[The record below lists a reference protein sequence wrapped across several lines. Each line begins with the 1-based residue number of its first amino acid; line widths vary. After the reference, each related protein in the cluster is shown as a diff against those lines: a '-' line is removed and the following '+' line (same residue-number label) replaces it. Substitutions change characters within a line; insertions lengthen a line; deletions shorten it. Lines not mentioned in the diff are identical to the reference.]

1 MIATCSNSV
10 ETFEVPLT
18 LTGGLSA
25 EEADRR
31 VAVAVRTGDIGA
43 RAVAFYLA
51 DLADSGGHQQ
61 LGFASIE
68 LYAETRY
75 HIRPPTT
82 RSYVATGRALREL
95 PAIDLAFR
103 EGGLFWTQVRELV
116 RVATPETED
125 EWIQWGQGRS
135 ARQIAAQVARRRKG
149 ERPTD
154 PSRRRISEVW
164 FRPDGRMNAAQWAKW
179 TAARRKLEAEI
190 DRPVTDAEMFE
201 HAADLLLGSRPDGT
215 VPGRTPVNDTHYKV
229 LAIHDLRTGFTTID
243 IDGLPEPV
251 DEETARKIIGHSDRP
266 NLIPPAEDDMDDM
279 DDPHENN
286 GPEVPPAQRDIPTP
300 DKMRRQVLARDR
312 YQCRNCGSRV
322 KPSGHHKKQRRFG
335 GRTVPGNLMTA
346 CHGCHS
352 LVHADLLVVRGTVNG
367 RLRFQDAAG
376 HPLGELTPSAREAIG
391 RMKVDLDTRVSSP
404 AACVPDTRVSNSSP
418 EQAPEPVPEPAM
430 DDLIG
435 QQTVVRNLRRAVRA
449 AIHRGEPLG
458 HVLLCGPPGLGKT
471 SLARAVAAEL
481 GRGFRTVLGPFVS
494 EPDEL
499 ARQVAEVQA
508 GGVLFVD
515 EVHRLPLRA
524 IESLYTVMETAR
536 ITIIGATTETAKLP
550 GAFRSRFTIR
560 QDLEYYSSRELAA
573 ILRRAAD
580 RLGVGIDLDAAL
592 VLAAASRDTP
602 REALSLLSA
611 ARDEAQ
617 LGGATA
623 IDAEIART
631 VLRSLRIDERGLHRV
646 EREIL
651 ETLRRSGRPL
661 GLGTLADRLGLE
673 AAELLTVHEPFLVR
687 RGLIVRTRRGRRL
700 A

>member
-1 MIATCSNSV
+1 MIATGPKSV
-10 ETFEVPLT
+10 ETFEIPLT

-43 RAVAFYLA
+43 RALAFYLA
-51 DLADSGGHQQ
+51 DLADRGAHQQ

-103 EGGLFWTQVRELV
+103 EGSLFWTQVRELV
-116 RVATPETED
+116 RVATPETEE
-125 EWIQWGQGRS
+125 EWIAWGRGRS

-154 PSRRRISEVW
+154 PSKRRISDVW

-179 TAARRKLEAEI
+179 TTARHKLEAEL
-190 DRPVTDAEMFE
+190 DRPVTDAAMFE

-229 LAIHDLRTGFTTID
+229 LAIHDIRTGFTTID

-266 NLIPPAEDDMDDM
+266 NLIRPAEYDI
-279 DDPHENN
+279 DDPHEND
-286 GPEVPPAQRDIPTP
+286 GPEVPPEQRDIPTP
-300 DKMRRQVLARDR
+300 EKMRRQVLARDGYR
-312 YQCRNCGSRV
+312 CRNCSSRNR
-322 KPSGHHKKQRRFG
+322 PCGHHKKQRRFG
-335 GRTVPGNLMTA
+335 GRTVPANIMTG

-352 LVHADLLVVRGTVNG
+352 LIHADLLVVRGTVNG
-367 RLRFQDAAG
+367 KLRFQDAAG
-376 HPLGELTPSAREAIG
+376 NPLGELTPSAREAVE
-391 RMKVDLDTRVSSP
+391 RMTLDLDTRVSRP
-404 AACVPDTRVSNSSP
+404 DAGDPDTRVSRS
-418 EQAPEPVPEPAM
+418 APEPAL

-449 AIHRGEPLG
+449 AVGRGEPLG

-481 GRGFRTVLGPFVS
+481 GRGCRSVLGPFVS

-499 ARQVAEVQA
+499 ARQVAEVPA

-515 EVHRLPLRA
+515 EIHRLPVRVA
-524 IESLYTVMETAR
+524 ESLYTAMDAAR
-536 ITIIGATTETAKLP
+536 ITVIGATTETARLP
-550 GAFRSRFTIR
+550 SAFRSRFSIR
-560 QDLEYYSSRELAA
+560 QDLEYYTLRQLAA
-573 ILRRAAD
+573 ILHRAAG
-580 RLGVGIDLDAAL
+580 RLGVGIDADAAL
-592 VLAAASRDTP
+592 VLASASRDTP
-602 REALSLLSA
+602 REALSLLAA

-617 LGGATA
+617 LGGATV
-623 IDAEIART
+623 IDTEIART
-631 VLRSLRIDERGLHRV
+631 VLRSLRIDERGLQRV

-651 ETLRRSGRPL
+651 ETLRRSNRPL

-687 RGLIVRTRRGRRL
+687 RGLIVRTRRGRTL